1 MYQIILP
8 LTVVFLLCSCKTQQK
23 TDGITSSSQIEI
35 PEDQDNSSLEIE
47 HRALDTM
54 VISAPRIQE
63 YDDVDQAIEESY
75 ALATYN
81 PSHLRTTDLVHTNLD
96 LRFNWEKEQVIGK
109 ATLTMKPFFYNI
121 DQVVLDAKN
130 FELHQVRFSDSKKPL
145 KYDYDGN
152 LLTVDLGKTFTKE
165 ESISIFIEYTA
176 NPTAT
181 GGSAAIT
188 SDQGLFFI
196 NPRGEEAGKPQQ
208 IWTQGETEW
217 NSRWFPTIDKP
228 NERCTQEVSLTVED
242 RFVTLSNGL
251 LVNSRNNN
259 DGTRTDYWKMN
270 QPHAPYLF
278 MLAVGEFAK
287 VQDKWNEIPVDYYV
301 EPEYEKDARAIFS
314 NTIEML
320 EFFSDKLGIKYPWD
334 KYAQIV
340 VRDYVS
346 GAMENT
352 TSVIFGEFVQKH
364 ARELID
370 NHNEKII
377 AHEMFHHWFG
387 DYVTCESWANLT
399 MNEGF
404 ANYSEY
410 LWLEHKYGLAEA
422 DYHLLGEWN
431 GYLGSARSG
440 VHPLIHFGYNDKED
454 MFDAHSYNKGGA
466 VLHMLRQYVG
476 DDAFWVALNQYLIDH
491 AYKAVEAHDLR
502 LAFEAVTGKDLNWFF
517 NQWYFEE
524 GHPEL
529 QIFKV
534 YDEETK
540 ELTLTVEQ
548 LQDPNRALAIFQ
560 LPVKVDIYDANGTR
574 TTESIWIDQ
583 RIQDFRFQLKGKPAL
598 VNFDADKALLAE
610 IEYEKSLDEL
620 IFQYKNGPKFY
631 DRFEALNGLRAS
643 DGEEAQEVLNSALDD
658 AFWAIRGL
666 ALNACDSSEAVIAKL
681 QELGAKDGHSYVRSL
696 ALDKL
701 SELRDTS
708 ETSREI
714 AIRALEKDSAYHVI
728 ASGLYLLYSI
738 DQTEALAYAEKMQ
751 DEKNPA
757 IVELLELLFSE
768 TGDPK
773 YLPFFEKNL
782 DETEG
787 FSALSFIGS
796 YQNLATIAG
805 GEKATIA
812 ANKLNAIASDLSQ
825 SPWRR
830 VASTKSLHDMRTTF
844 KEKMQ
849 TISDTTEQGQLKTKI
864 EEIDGMIERIKALET
879 DEQIK
884 ALYDQMK

>member
-1 MYQIILP
+1 
-8 LTVVFLLCSCKTQQK
+8 
-23 TDGITSSSQIEI
+23 
-35 PEDQDNSSLEIE
+35 
-47 HRALDTM
+47 M
-54 VISAPRIQE
+54 VISAPRM
-63 YDDVDQAIEESY
+63 DDFDDTDQAVEESY
-75 ALATYN
+75 ALSIYN
-81 PSHLRTTDLVHTNLD
+81 PSHPRTTDLIHTNLD
-96 LRFNWEKEQVIGK
+96 LRFNWEQEQVIGS
-109 ATLTMKPFFYNI
+109 ATLTLKPLFYPT
-121 DQVVLDAKN
+121 DQVILDAKN
-130 FELHQVRFSDSKKPL
+130 FELHKVVFSDSKRPL
-145 KYDYDGN
+145 KYDYDGH
-152 LLTVDLGKTFTKE
+152 LLTINLEKAFTKE
-165 ESISIFIEYTA
+165 ESISIYIEYTA

-228 NERCTQEVSLTVED
+228 NERCTQELSLTVED

-251 LVNSRNNN
+251 LVDSKKNN
-259 DGTRTDYWKMN
+259 DGTRTDYWKMD

-287 VQDKWNEIPVDYYV
+287 VQDKWNGIPVDYYV
-301 EPEYEKDARAIFS
+301 EPEYKEDARAIFS

-320 EFFSDKLGIKYPWD
+320 EFFSEKLGIKYPWD

-352 TSVIFGEFVQKH
+352 TSVIFGEFIQKH
-364 ARELID
+364 SRELID
-370 NHNEKII
+370 DNNEKII

-410 LWLEHKYGLAEA
+410 LWLEHKYGAAEA

-440 VHPLIHFGYNDKED
+440 VHPLIHYGYNDKED

-476 DDAFWVALNQYLIDH
+476 DDAFWAALNKYLVDH
-491 AYKAVEAHDLR
+491 AYTAVEAHDLR

-529 QIFKV
+529 RVSKV
-534 YDEETK
+534 YDEESK
-540 ELTLTVEQ
+540 ELVMTVEQ
-548 LQDPNRALAIFQ
+548 MQSPDRAPAIFQ
-560 LPVKVDIYDANGTR
+560 LPVNVDIYDANGKR
-574 TTESIWIDQ
+574 TTENIWIDQ
-583 RIQDFRFQLKGKPAL
+583 RIQDFSFQLNGKPAL

-620 IFQYKNGPKFY
+620 IFQYQNGPKFY
-631 DRFEALNGLRAS
+631 DRFEALNGLRSS
-643 DGEEAQEVLNSALDD
+643 DGQEAQEALNSALGD

-666 ALNACDSSEAVIAKL
+666 ALNACDSSEAVIVKL
-681 QELGAKDGHSYVRSL
+681 RELGADDSHSYVRSL

-701 SELRDTS
+701 SELGDT
-708 ETSREI
+708 TAAAKAI
-714 AIRALEKDSAYHVI
+714 AIQALEKDSAYHVI
-728 ASGLYLLYSI
+728 ASGLYLLYMI
-738 DQTEALAYAEKMQ
+738 DESEALAYADKMQ
-751 DEKNPA
+751 DEKNQG

-782 DETEG
+782 DEVDG
-787 FSALSFIGS
+787 YSALSFIGS
-796 YQNLATIAG
+796 YQNLATIVG
-805 GEKATIA
+805 GEKAAIA
-812 ANKLNAIASDLSQ
+812 ANKLDAIASDLSQ

-830 VASTKSLHDMRTTF
+830 VASTKSLHDMRNTF
-844 KEKMQ
+844 KEKVQ
-849 TISDTTEQGQLKTKI
+849 ILSDTNAQDQLNVKI
-864 EEIDGMIERIKALET
+864 KEIDTMIERIKALET

-884 ALYDQMK
+884 ALYDQMN